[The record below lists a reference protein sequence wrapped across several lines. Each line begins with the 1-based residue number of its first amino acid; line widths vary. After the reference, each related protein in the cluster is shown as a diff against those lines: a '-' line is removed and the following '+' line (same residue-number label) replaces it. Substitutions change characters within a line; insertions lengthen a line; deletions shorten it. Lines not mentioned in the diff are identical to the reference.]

1 MKKKWF
7 MRTKKYIQVLLENGI
22 KSSTI
27 LNLNLSQIKV
37 LAKRFINQKLNEE
50 VKQTVTNVVY
60 DPNNPTDQKNLAQ
73 KGIHIDPSTKKIS
86 MTLGST
92 GEMKEDNQDFY
103 DDNAEERYT
112 GQEGPHDETSMSDD
126 GMDDDSGN
134 NRKMMGMSESE
145 LNEKFESKA
154 QQGLFW
160 AKCNNSTGKT
170 KEKWCK
176 MAKEFSDSTSKKQY
190 KNMPEKKHKEKT
202 VKKKTTKESYEKFLE
217 DRIVEM
223 MDNHIN
229 PAMTKGKLIQSVNE
243 RKNSEPFMLR
253 QPKKNSMFSQD
264 EGKEMKT
271 MKRPIGRMFS
281 MGGEMAENTKEKT
294 RTKPDTDT
302 DKREKDKDKD
312 RKNPFEPKHRPAPKA
327 RKEFKEQTVA
337 PSRPKTKPDTDTD
350 KGEKDKGRKN
360 PFEPKH
366 RPKPKAEKEIPNW
379 LSWNKLG
386 VKLK

>member
-1 MKKKWF
+1 
-7 MRTKKYIQVLLENGI
+7 
-22 KSSTI
+22 
-27 LNLNLSQIKV
+27 
-37 LAKRFINQKLNEE
+37 
-50 VKQTVTNVVY
+50 
-60 DPNNPTDQKNLAQ
+60 
-73 KGIHIDPSTKKIS
+73 
-86 MTLGST
+86 
-92 GEMKEDNQDFY
+92 MKEDNQDFY

>member
-1 MKKKWF
+1 